1 LSTAAWVAIVCL
13 WVVVLGL
20 GFVLLALA
28 RQIGVL
34 HERLQPVGAL
44 SIAKGLKVG
53 QKAPEVTA
61 STLAGQLLDVGA
73 PEPSGGDTLVMF
85 VSPTCPICKSLLPAL
100 RAIRR
105 QEKPRVR
112 VILASDGLEA
122 EHRAFVVAEAL
133 QEFPYLLSEKL
144 GLVYGAGRLPHAVLL
159 DGEGIVRATGLVNS
173 REHLDS
179 LFGAREAGVASLQDF
194 FERAS
199 RRDVA

>member
-1 LSTAAWVAIVCL
+1 MSTAAWVAIGCL

-28 RQIGVL
+28 RQIGML

-112 VILASDGLEA
+112 VILASDGQEA

-179 LFGAREAGVASLQDF
+179 LFGARDAGVASLQDF